1 MREFMRRTVPTGIW
15 VTAMLLTVVLA
26 ATACGKKK
34 APIAR
39 PSAPPPPAAT
49 DTTPR
54 PAPPEAV
61 RDATIVPP
69 EPVVRD
75 EAVSSASLDD
85 LNRTSPLKPV
95 FFELDSSDLSAE
107 GQRIL
112 DANAAVLKQHGTWTV
127 TIEGHCDERGSAEYN
142 LALGERRALS
152 ARAYLISL
160 GLPADR
166 LRTVSY
172 GKEFPFDPGHDE
184 SAYAKN
190 RRAHFVITAK

>member
-1 MREFMRRTVPTGIW
+1 MRRTVPTAIW
-15 VTAMLLTVVLA
+15 MMALLLTVALA

-39 PSAPPPPAAT
+39 PSAPPPPVAEAA
-49 DTTPR
+49 PAR
-54 PAPPEAV
+54 PAAPEPV

-75 EAVSSASLDD
+75 ESVSSASLDD
-85 LNRTSPLKPV
+85 LNRSSPLRPV
-95 FFELDSSDLSAE
+95 FFDLDSSDLSAE
-107 GQRIL
+107 GQHVL
-112 DANAAVLKQHGTWTV
+112 DANAAVLKQHATWTI

-184 SAYAKN
+184 SSYAKN

>member
-1 MREFMRRTVPTGIW
+1 MRRMVPRGIW
-15 VTAMLLTVVLA
+15 VTALLLTVVFA
-26 ATACGKKK
+26 ASACHKK

-39 PSAPPPPAAT
+39 PTPPPPPAAAT
-49 DTTPR
+49 VPER
-54 PAPPEAV
+54 PPAPPEAV
-61 RDATIVPP
+61 RDATVVPP
-69 EPVVRD
+69 APIRD

-85 LNRTSPLKPV
+85 LNRNSPLRPV
-95 FFELDSSDLSAE
+95 FFELDSSDLSTE

-112 DANAAVLKQHGTWTV
+112 DGNAAVLKQHATWTI

-152 ARAYLISL
+152 ARAYLVSL

>member
-1 MREFMRRTVPTGIW
+1 MRRRVPTGIW
-15 VTAMLLTVVLA
+15 VTALLLTVALA

-39 PSAPPPPAAT
+39 PSAPPPPVA
-49 DTTPR
+49 DTAPGR
-54 PAPPEAV
+54 PPAPPEPV
-61 RDATIVPP
+61 RDAAIVPP
-69 EPVVRD
+69 EPVRD

-85 LNRTSPLKPV
+85 LNRTSPLRPV
-95 FFELDSSDLSAE
+95 FFDLDSSDLSAE
-107 GQRIL
+107 GQRVL
-112 DANAAVLKQHGTWTV
+112 NGNATVLKQHATWTI

>member
-1 MREFMRRTVPTGIW
+1 MRRRVPHGIW
-15 VTAMLLTVVLA
+15 VTALLLTGVLTV
-26 ATACGKKK
+26 TACGKKK

-39 PSAPPPPAAT
+39 PTAPPPPTA
-49 DTTPR
+49 DTVPGR
-54 PAPPEAV
+54 PPAPPEPV
-61 RDATIVPP
+61 RDAAIVPQ
-69 EPVVRD
+69 EPVR
-75 EAVSSASLDD
+75 EESVSSTSLDD
-85 LNRTSPLKPV
+85 LNRSSPLRPV
-95 FFELDSSDLSAE
+95 FFELDSSDLSTE

-112 DANAAVLKQHGTWTV
+112 DGNAAVLKQHGTWTI

-160 GLPADR
+160 GLPAER

-184 SAYAKN
+184 GAYAKN